1 MDRLPGTAIART
13 AQPMQC
19 CSHGTS
25 FGRRWVAHATHAT
38 DETMA
43 VVSDR
48 RTAEDMVL
56 RRLSSS
62 CIVLLLHQIWDRP
75 SQNSAS
81 ASVNQ
86 GETNTGS

>member
-38 DETMA
+38 DEAIA

-56 RRLSSS
+56 RRLSS
-62 CIVLLLHQIWDRP
+62 CIVLFLQQIWDRP
-75 SQNSAS
+75 SQKSAS

-86 GETNTGS
+86 GETNTTF